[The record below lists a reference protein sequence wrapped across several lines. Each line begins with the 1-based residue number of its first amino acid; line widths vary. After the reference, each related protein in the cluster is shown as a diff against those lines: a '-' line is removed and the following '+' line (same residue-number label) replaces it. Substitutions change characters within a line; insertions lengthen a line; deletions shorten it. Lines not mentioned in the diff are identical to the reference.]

1 MLVDQ
6 LRRLTTNK
14 PRTQLLLCGDFN
26 SLPDSGVIEYLEN
39 GRIDVK
45 HKDFLNLAYKKSL
58 CKMISHSPDEE
69 MYNHQFQVSEL
80 FKMIKRWHLDYYTNL
95 FEQEYTQWQNS
106 VVEAT
111 RLVKPRY
118 FDFGPS

>member
-1 MLVDQ
+1 MMLVDQ

-69 MYNHQFQVSEL
+69 MYNHQFQVSGL
-80 FKMIKRWHLDYYTNL
+80 FKM
-95 FEQEYTQWQNS
+95 F
-106 VVEAT
+106 
-111 RLVKPRY
+111 
-118 FDFGPS
+118 

>member
-1 MLVDQ
+1 MMLVDQ

-69 MYNHQFQVSEL
+69 MYNHQFQVSGL
-80 FKMIKRWHLDYYTNL
+80 FKMSLQISKVLPQLSPLGSYL
-95 FEQEYTQWQNS
+95 P
-106 VVEAT
+106 
-111 RLVKPRY
+111 LVSA
-118 FDFGPS
+118 FQ